1 MLPSPL
7 MLEGST
13 RALALEVTE
22 RLAERFLSADPTA
35 GLGPSLSHGDAG
47 LALLHHEFEALL
59 PDRGHRDR
67 ARECMRRALGALED
81 TPLEPTLFGG
91 FVGVA
96 WAHELLGGQGV
107 TEYDAADC
115 DPVDEALFE
124 LLSCDPYPRTFDLVG
139 GVAGIAVY
147 ALERARVGRGADI
160 LAAAIRALARLST
173 ERDGGG
179 RAWLTLPEWGTDEGR
194 RVKPRTYEDFGVAH
208 GLGGIVPILAAA
220 VALDAERAAARELLD
235 AAVARLLSRRIS
247 GYGGLTWPA
256 WDAVWDDAP
265 GPTRAAWCYGDPGI
279 ATALHLAASIDG
291 VSEWREAALAAMTS
305 VAGRP
310 PSACSVFDASLC
322 HGAAGLAHLLRR
334 WHLATG
340 DDVFH
345 GASAAWFARTLAL
358 AEPDQE
364 FASFPMTELLGGEP
378 VKVARVGLLDGTA
391 GVALALASALNG
403 REPLWDRAFL
413 LSMAPL
419 HTAASRSHRA

>member
-1 MLPSPL
+1 MLPPQPI
-7 MLEGST
+7 LEGHA
-13 RALALEVTE
+13 RARAIEVVE
-22 RLAERFLSADPTA
+22 RLADRFISDDQTA
-35 GLGPSLSHGDAG
+35 TLGPSLSHGDAG
-47 LALLHHEFEALL
+47 IALLHHELEALL
-59 PDRGHRDR
+59 PGRGHGDR

-160 LAAAIRALARLST
+160 FAAAIRALARLST
-173 ERDGGG
+173 EGHGGG
-179 RAWLTLPEWGTDEGR
+179 RAWLTRLEWGTDEGR
-194 RVKPRTYEDFGVAH
+194 RVKPRAYEDFGMAH
-208 GLGGIVPILAAA
+208 GLAGVLPILAAA
-220 VALDAERAAARELLD
+220 VALGVERATARALLD
-235 AAVARLLSRRIS
+235 AAVARLLSRRVS

-256 WDAVWDDAP
+256 WDAVGDDAP

-279 ATALHLAASIDG
+279 ATGLHLAASVDG
-291 VSEWREAALAAMTS
+291 VSEWRETALAAMTS

-310 PSACSVFDASLC
+310 PSACSVFDASVC

-340 DDVFH
+340 NEAFQN
-345 GASAAWFARTLAL
+345 ASAAWFARALAL
-358 AEPDQE
+358 AEPDLE
-364 FASFPMTELLGGEP
+364 FAGFPMTEVVGDEA

-419 HTAASRSHRA
+419 HTAASRGRGA